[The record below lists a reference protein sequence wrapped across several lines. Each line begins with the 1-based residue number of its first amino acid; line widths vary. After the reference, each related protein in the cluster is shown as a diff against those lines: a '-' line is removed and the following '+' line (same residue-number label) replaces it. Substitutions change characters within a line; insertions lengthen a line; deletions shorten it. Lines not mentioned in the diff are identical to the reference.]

1 MRLYRYLV
9 VTIFLFFSVFMYAT
23 DEKDIAEG
31 SEGRGNRSGG
41 YPFGIEMIDHVMYIT
56 FYQTM
61 EYVEISVL
69 SESSECIYRDAF
81 SPCKGESCAFD
92 LSDLTTGV
100 LLQVRLPDGSLV
112 SVYPLYGDGTE

>member
-1 MRLYRYLV
+1 MRPYKYV
-9 VTIFLFFSVFMYAT
+9 VATILLFFSLFTYAT
-23 DEKDIAEG
+23 GEKEIAEG

-41 YPFGIEMIDHVMYIT
+41 YPFGIETIENVIYIT

-61 EYVEISVL
+61 EYVEISML

-81 SPCKGESCAFD
+81 SPRKGERCAFD